1 MEKER
6 LFSVIT
12 LLMNFLSL
20 PPEKMVITT
29 ILMGIVTLYWIYT
42 NKKTHYIK
50 NEFQITDN

>member
-1 MEKER
+1 MEIER

-42 NKKTHYIK
+42 NKKNSFH
-50 NEFQITDN
+50 